1 MVTFHLK
8 LGKGVQRQ
16 DTLWPAKRGQTMSA
30 TRKGVLAV
38 AAVCGLMTCARVAGG
53 ASATWLGTTDGT
65 WATESNWSAAP
76 VPGAGDTA
84 TFSGAGNGNTAI
96 DIGAGVALSTLGF
109 ASGAA
114 SYVFS
119 GSGGLTATAAI
130 TMAAENDQTLNVP
143 VTAPY
148 ISEYNLAN
156 NGAGKLVFNETYGFT
171 SNRRANFSGTGDI
184 YLNGGTV
191 NTEWCRKL
199 GPNTLFVSNN
209 VQFQY
214 EMTFCEGTVN
224 YNATNQNSTTYAYF
238 IIGDQANK
246 RVVFNM
252 NGGRLERQLESG
264 TGWAGRY
271 NPMSVGHA
279 SSSTGVVTQAG
290 GFMNILGSAYLG
302 YGSGAVGEYR
312 MSGGSAYF
320 RNDVVVGHGAS
331 SIGLVDISGGNF
343 WDQYWVKIGNNA
355 SALATWIQSGGVVT
369 GGHFRVGSVAN
380 SRAALHLSGGSMTV
394 YHLNCSNYGRLYVA
408 ADSGAKGGLIMTN
421 GDLTATMH
429 AIFGAG
435 VGSCGGLLQSGGLLD
450 LRGEVNLGGAGV
462 ANALGVWDISGGEV
476 AMKDWFLLGRGTGN
490 NSGVVTVRD
499 AGRVTIAD
507 AALNRMVFAFSG
519 SGPTT
524 STNVLT
530 VADGGQF
537 LGPASSTYYLNL
549 AEMNNTGILGAL
561 NLNSGGLFRIS
572 RIEAS
577 ANPTAVV
584 NFNGGTLQASIDSAS
599 FLTDADI
606 DTITVYNAGGTI
618 DNNSKA
624 ITVSRPILAASETGV
639 ADVDVTDGGS
649 GYVSAPA
656 VYFTGGAGT
665 PATAYAVMEPDSAG
679 SKTFKVKEIRVSSP
693 GRYTSVPTSVSLVG
707 GGAIAEAA
715 LGAITTAANTSGGMT
730 FSGAGTTILA
740 GANTYTGA
748 TVVVGG
754 TLQIDGSLVA
764 ESAVAVASDARLT
777 GAGSV
782 SGAVAVASGG
792 ILANASAANKL
803 TLGSLTFGGA
813 ATLDLKTDEATEGLR
828 VNGALATTPANGKVT
843 VNVVAG
849 PVWQNGGTYRL
860 IQYGSY
866 GGDVDAFE
874 LGSVAGLGARQSAE
888 LGVDSV
894 NGFITLTVSGE
905 TLRWTGETNAKWAL
919 DAELL
924 NWRLAEAGTVTAF
937 MANDLVLFD
946 DQATGSTTVDISDA
960 DVSPAAVLFSNSG
973 KNYTVSSGGGYG
985 IASGTLVKN
994 GSGMLSINTAN
1005 TYGGGTA
1012 VNGGSVTLGTGSA
1025 LGIGA
1030 VALNAGTLDI
1040 NGQSVGNAIGL
1051 NGGFLV
1057 GNGTLGGSL
1066 SGTGGIAKTTSGTLT
1081 LAAGGSYSGGTL
1093 LSAGTLAVTAN
1104 YALGAGPLT
1113 LAGGTLQFTGDVA
1126 LTNDLVAQAATT
1138 VAVAISGGSVDLF
1151 GNLSGSGTINANVG
1165 GSVYCGARLGGNNS
1179 GYSGTIT
1186 MGGNSYARH
1195 KFYSPNAG
1203 SSNAFWTINGA
1214 DSGSFVGFPNPSTIY
1229 LGALGGNANMR
1240 GGFAGLTVEIG
1251 ALNQDSTFSGNFQSA
1266 ALTLRKIGA
1275 GTLTL
1280 SGSVAYTGPTE
1291 VNGGVLSVT
1300 GTIPGGGTMNVN
1312 TNAKLAGTGTVG
1324 SAVIVNAG
1332 GRVAPGTT
1340 GIGTLTVG
1348 SLTLAQGGGLAF
1360 DLGAAD
1366 ASDKVVTSGALT
1378 LDGLSFADCVFT
1390 AAAGFGNGTYVL
1402 VDAASVT
1409 GSLGTVASGRLP
1421 SGKRGKFVVDA
1432 ENGNLLLEVT
1442 NMGTMVRLQ

>member
-1 MVTFHLK
+1 MMTFHLK

-16 DTLWPAKRGQTMSA
+16 DTLWLAKRGQTMNA
-30 TRKGVLAV
+30 TRKGVLAA
-38 AAVCGLMTCARVAGG
+38 AAVCGLLTCAQVARG
-53 ASATWLGTTDGT
+53 ASATWLGTADGT
-65 WATESNWSAAP
+65 WATEENWSAAP

-96 DIGAGVALSTLGF
+96 SLGSGVA
-109 ASGAA
+109 
-114 SYVFS
+114 V
-119 GSGGLTATAAI
+119 
-130 TMAAENDQTLNVP
+130 
-143 VTAPY
+143 
-148 ISEYNLAN
+148 
-156 NGAGKLVFNETYGFT
+156 GKLVFDTASAASYTVGSGGAGAQTLTLGTVGDVVAMGPTVAAAQRLDANLALATTGTYTLTNASTAAALTVAGGISTT
-171 SNRRANFSGTGDI
+171 SSGIKVLSVMGEGDTTVSGAITAGTGTMNLLKAGSGTLTLSGGGVFSGNGVNCYLPGSVWVPANLRQGHTRFAGGTYTFGGGEFVLGGVLVNGGAGNDAACTLDGATFSGISWLSVGRGNGTGAVSSHLVLTNAAAI
-184 YLNGGTV
+184 TASNCSAGYNGNNAANMPRGSVTMAGGSTLTLNGGFLLAESVGSVFAMTLDGGSQLV
-191 NTEWCRKL
+191 N
-199 GPNTLFVSNN
+199 P
-209 VQFQY
+209 
-214 EMTFCEGTVN
+214 
-224 YNATNQNSTTYAYF
+224 STTVKH
-238 IIGDQANK
+238 IGQY
-246 RVVFNM
+246 
-252 NGGRLERQLESG
+252 G
-264 TGWAGRY
+264 TGT
-271 NPMSVGHA
+271 MTIH
-279 SSSTGVVTQAG
+279 
-290 GFMNILGSAYLG
+290 
-302 YGSGAVGEYR
+302 
-312 MSGGSAYF
+312 GGSAVQFGNAITYVGYRTGTGVLNVVNGTF
-320 RNDVVVGHGAS
+320 SNAGELRVGGSDVNGTAYNAKGTLTV
-331 SIGLVDISGGNF
+331 SGGT
-343 WDQYWVKIGNNA
+343 VSLGALTLARGNNNQNTA
-355 SALATWIQSGGVVT
+355 SGEATVSGGTLVCTNDLVLGYAGFNNLGKLT
-369 GGHFRVGSVAN
+369 V
-380 SRAALHLSGGSMTV
+380 SGGIVNIGPVASKWLQVGV
-394 YHLNCSNYGRLYVA
+394 YDTS
-408 ADSGAKGGLIMTN
+408 KGQVNI
-421 GDLTATMH
+421 
-429 AIFGAG
+429 AG
-435 VGSCGGLLQSGGLLD
+435 
-450 LRGEVNLGGAGV
+450 
-462 ANALGVWDISGGEV
+462 
-476 AMKDWFLLGRGTGN
+476 
-490 NSGVVTVRD
+490 
-499 AGRVTIAD
+499 
-507 AALNRMVFAFSG
+507 
-519 SGPTT
+519 
-524 STNVLT
+524 
-530 VADGGQF
+530 
-537 LGPASSTYYLNL
+537 
-549 AEMNNTGILGAL
+549 GAL
-561 NLNSGGLFRIS
+561 NLMNNSAIKMSRQAGTGSNVISQDGGNVTFYSDAGTTVGGTGDLDLQYIGTA
-572 RIEAS
+572 AS
-577 ANPTAVV
+577 TNTYHLNGGVLTVSKIFSTAVTGTRV
-584 NFNGGTLQASIDSAS
+584 FNFNGGTLKAAVPGTALLSLGSGAARANVRDGGAVIDSNGK
-599 FLTDADI
+599 D
-606 DTITVYNAGGTI
+606 ITVAQALLHSNIEGDA
-618 DNNSKA
+618 
-624 ITVSRPILAASETGV
+624 
-639 ADVDVTDGGS
+639 VTDGGL
-649 GYVSAPA
+649 
-656 VYFTGGAGT
+656 TKRGAGVLT
-665 PATAYAVMEPDSAG
+665 
-679 SKTFKVKEIRVSSP
+679 
-693 GRYTSVPTSVSLVG
+693 
-707 GGAIAEAA
+707 
-715 LGAITTAANTSGGMT
+715 
-730 FSGAGTTILA
+730 
-740 GANTYTGA
+740 
-748 TVVVGG
+748 
-754 TLQIDGSLVA
+754 
-764 ESAVAVASDARLT
+764 LT
-777 GAGSV
+777 GASAYTGPTVVEAGTLTLSG
-782 SGAVAVASGG
+782 SGAVNDSSGFEINGAGAKLLYRSSTVLTPPVMVTQGTLDGMGTAGAVTVGNGTGG
-792 ILANASAANKL
+792 VLANGDGTSEALSV
-803 TLGSLTFGGA
+803 GSLAFQGA
-813 ATLDLKTDEATEGLR
+813 AAVSLR
-828 VNGALATTPANGKVT
+828 VAGDNPGLVVSGALATTPANGKVT
-843 VNVVAG
+843 INIVSG

-905 TLRWTGETNAKWAL
+905 TLRWTGETNAKWAV

-960 DVSPAAVLFSNSG
+960 DVSPAAVLFSNSE
-973 KNYTVSSGGGYG
+973 KNYTVSSGSGYG
-985 IASGTLVKN
+985 IVSGAIVKN
-994 GSGMLSINTAN
+994 GSGALSLNTAN
-1005 TYGGGTA
+1005 AYGGGTT
-1012 VNGGSVTLGTGSA
+1012 VNGGSVTLGVGSA
-1025 LGIGA
+1025 LGTGA

-1093 LSAGTLAVTAN
+1093 LSAGTLGVTAN

-1126 LTNDLVAQAATT
+1126 LTNDIVAQNATT
-1138 VAVAISGGSVDLF
+1138 VAVAISGGNVDLF
-1151 GNLSGSGTINANVG
+1151 GNLSGSGTINANVAG
-1165 GSVYCGARLGGNNS
+1165 TVYCGARLGGNNS

-1214 DSGSFVGFPNPSTIY
+1214 DSGSFVGFLNPSTIY

-1366 ASDKVVTSGALT
+1366 ASDKVLTSGALT

-1402 VDAASVT
+1402 VDAASVI